1 MALELVWVAID
12 VTDPEEQQEPTVVY
26 RRKEDAL
33 DDGWDVDDLHEV
45 VFIA

>member
-12 VTDPEEQQEPTVVY
+12 VTDPEEQQEPTIVY

-33 DDGWDVDDLHEV
+33 EDGWDEDDLRQV
-45 VFIA
+45 VFIP